1 MNKNHFLILFYL
13 IFSSCTVHPPITL
26 DIARASLSP
35 IYLADSIESVE
46 GNGEILLAQNGEQL
60 SLSFDIR
67 WHGDSSFSAQFYG
80 PMGMGLA
87 AIKSVTAARWLV
99 QAGDTQYTQA
109 PSQNIRVGGGFLE
122 YPLTWAELVA
132 ALTGRFPCLAD
143 LSSRPDSIA
152 IDKKGTVLL
161 WRARRLSGRFVDISA
176 LVDNKTY
183 RLTEITYK
191 GGKNSGEELAFSG
204 FTDSH
209 PKEIR
214 FVSSS
219 TNYFYVKY
227 HTLKIRTRKAS
238 RS

>member
-1 MNKNHFLILFYL
+1 MNKNHILVLLYL
-13 IFSSCTVHPPITL
+13 IFSSCAVRPPLTVDT
-26 DIARASLSP
+26 ARSSLEP
-35 IYLADSIESVE
+35 VFLADSIESVE

-67 WHGDSSFSAQFYG
+67 WHGDASFSAQFYG
-80 PMGMGLA
+80 PMGISLA

-109 PSQNIRVGGGFLE
+109 PAQNIRVGSGFLD
-122 YPLTWAELVA
+122 YPLSWAELVA

-143 LSSRPDSIA
+143 LFSRPDSLFV
-152 IDKKGTVLL
+152 DKKGTVLL
-161 WRARRLSGRFVDISA
+161 WRSRSFSGRTVDISA

-191 GGKNSGEELAFSG
+191 GGRSREEELAFSG
-204 FTDSH
+204 FTNGH
-209 PKEIR
+209 AKEIR

-219 TNYFYVKY
+219 NNYFYVKY
-227 HTLKIRTRKAS
+227 HTLTILTRKAS

>member
-1 MNKNHFLILFYL
+1 MKKENFIILFYL
-13 IFSSCTVHPPITL
+13 IFSSCTVHPPLTL
-26 DIARASLSP
+26 DTARAALSP
-35 IYLADSIESVE
+35 VFLADSIESVE
-46 GNGEILLAQNGEQL
+46 GSGEILLAQNGEQL

-67 WHGDSSFSAQFYG
+67 WHGDTSFGAQFYG

-143 LSSRPDSIA
+143 LSSRPDSMVV
-152 IDKKGTVLL
+152 DKKGMVLL
-161 WRARRLSGRFVDISA
+161 WRARGFSGRTVDISA

-191 GGKNSGEELAFSG
+191 GRNNSAEQLAFTG
-204 FTDSH
+204 FTDDH

-227 HTLKIRTRKAS
+227 HTLKIRTRKAA